1 MFLDWRCA
9 SKSFYEGYE
18 TNFAEGITS
27 FITFFMLYI
36 TDKLVKVNQEETTL
50 NGLVFVDRK
59 HSAFALHKYIEELC
73 IWDCDMYFIRSS
85 YMIGEKI

>member
-1 MFLDWRCA
+1 
-9 SKSFYEGYE
+9 
-18 TNFAEGITS
+18 
-27 FITFFMLYI
+27 MLYI

-85 YMIGEKI
+85 YMIGEKT

>member
-1 MFLDWRCA
+1 MFLDWCCA
-9 SKSFYEGYE
+9 SKEGSE
-18 TNFAEGITS
+18 TKGITS
-27 FITFFMLYI
+27 SNTFFMLYI